1 MVSCLSRTAKGYLC
15 G

>member
-1 MVSCLSRTAKGYLC
+1 MISCLSRTAKGYLC